1 MTAFPSTGPLRPWP
15 QPTFPA
21 DPVLAERRTV
31 QGMPE
36 TLRQLLWRAVALLKP
51 ERITVRGVDRHA
63 YDMCLFIS
71 QDDKQSQV
79 QLFHD
84 KSMVWTKAIA
94 RGPHCP
100 LAQAALECLRAA
112 LEPKDLP
119 FFPVSNPSTPALP
132 PPPKPMLDFPTS
144 RPQSRTICPLPM
156 QASQT
161 ALKLVAVFDHLVRRC
176 LRAPASKFPATAVQA
191 LPLPGEAS
199 LTAAA
204 LAAEAQLSQLP
215 DGQIL
220 PLAHQQALA
229 RAKGQLEP
237 AGIAVAPGKAFAH
250 GLRLHLLREGLEGT
264 IVVYFKGTGAWSS
277 AVAEGGLCRL
287 AVEAV
292 EILKSPLPD
301 VEAEQKPEFPQDTPL
316 GLLSAFYHLADQAGH
331 WAWTLPRVTLRAGT
345 LTVWFENAQHR
356 RLELALHFGPGDSPL
371 RLQHVRYQCPA
382 MLAQMQEALAGIY
395 CAA

>member
-1 MTAFPSTGPLRPWP
+1 MTAFPATGPLQPWL
-15 QPTFPA
+15 QPTFPVEP
-21 DPVLAERRTV
+21 DLAERRTV

-51 ERITVRGVDRHA
+51 ARITVRGVDRHA
-63 YDMCLFIS
+63 YDLCLFIS
-71 QDDKQSQV
+71 QDDQQSQV
-79 QLFHD
+79 WLYFD
-84 KSMVWTKAIA
+84 KHMVWTKVTA
-94 RGPHCP
+94 RVPQCP
-100 LAQAALECLRAA
+100 LTQDALECLRAA

-119 FFPVSNPSTPALP
+119 FFPVFNPSTPALP
-132 PPPKPMLDFPTS
+132 PTSKSMLDFPTS
-144 RPQSRTICPLPM
+144 RPQTRTICPLPM

-161 ALKLVAVFDHLVRRC
+161 VLKQVAVFDHLVRRC
-176 LRAPASKFPATAVQA
+176 LRAPAGQFPATAVQA
-191 LPLPGEAS
+191 LPLPGEDS
-199 LTAAA
+199 SSAAA
-204 LAAEAQLSQLP
+204 LGAEAQLPQLP

-264 IVVYFKGTGAWSS
+264 IVVYFKGTGAWSG
-277 AVAEGGLCRL
+277 AVTEGGLCRL

-301 VEAEQKPEFPQDTPL
+301 VDAGQKPEFPQDTPL
-316 GLLSAFYHLADQAGH
+316 FLLSAFYHLADRAGH

-345 LTVWFENAQHR
+345 LTVWFEKAQGR
-356 RLELALHFGPGDSPL
+356 RLELALHFGPGDAPL

-382 MLAQMQEALAGIY
+382 MLAQLQEALEGIY
-395 CAA
+395 CTI